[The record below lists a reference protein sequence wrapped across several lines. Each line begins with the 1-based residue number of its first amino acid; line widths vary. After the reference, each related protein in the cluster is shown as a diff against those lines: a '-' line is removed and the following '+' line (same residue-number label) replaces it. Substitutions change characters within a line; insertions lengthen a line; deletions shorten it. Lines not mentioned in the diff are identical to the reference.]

1 MHSSGRFRRDPREL
15 DEDEESWFD
24 DEEEATASENVPP
37 PPSIAS
43 LPRFTPTSLS
53 SSLSSSPALTFSPRP
68 PTSTSIRTALLAKQ
82 PTFSAVSRLSSLF
95 KANIKSRYTVWLSG
109 DEKYHKFHYKTRY
122 MEKKVSL

>member
-1 MHSSGRFRRDPREL
+1 MSALLLHCSVIHRGIIHSSGRFRRDPREL

-53 SSLSSSPALTFSPRP
+53 SSPTLTFSPRP
-68 PTSTSIRTALLAKQ
+68 PTSTSKRTAALLAA
-82 PTFSAVSRLSSLF
+82 PTFSAVSRLSSYL
-95 KANIKSRYTVWLSG
+95 KLNIKP
-109 DEKYHKFHYKTRY
+109 
-122 MEKKVSL
+122 